1 MTNEEKLR
9 ETFPNTIFIF
19 RKNRNDE
26 TAAIMVSDEWLQGDY
41 DQMYKD
47 AEPCEDCVSR
57 EAVLDALVTCF
68 DTDSVYDENN
78 GTNYIDYDDAVNEV
92 LDLPPVTPKQKW
104 IPVDYDKY
112 PETYPKAFQEV
123 WITDAYGQVY
133 RKSYDGTRN
142 IKAWMPYVRPEP
154 YKEGE
159 SE

>member
-92 LDLPPVTPKQKW
+92 LDLPPVTPKPKTGKW
-104 IPVDYDKY
+104 IH
-112 PETYPKAFQEV
+112 Q
-123 WITDAYGQVY
+123 GH
-133 RKSYDGTRN
+133 
-142 IKAWMPYVRPEP
+142 
-154 YKEGE
+154 EGE
-159 SE
+159 WRAAVGECSACGREHIFGLAYCPCCGVKMKGANK